1 MPRCSTEITSLRAI
15 GTLPHP
21 CYQTN
26 KTLASTRFGKLSPDK
41 LLGVI
46 PIKLGSSLL
55 PAEIPLESTR
65 VVTDLKELCNPQTA
79 FCTSLVMLP
88 GAPAELS
95 WCFDSGYSAPAFVE
109 LHKESASQARGITH
123 KTLLLLA
130 EFRDCFR
137 AASPRM
143 VVQPFCLTSVQ

>member
-26 KTLASTRFGKLSPDK
+26 RALASTRLRKLSPDR

-46 PIKLGSSLL
+46 PITLGSSLL
-55 PAEIPLESTR
+55 PAEIPLQSTA
-65 VVTDLKELCNPQTA
+65 VVAGLKELCAPQTV
-79 FCTSLVMLP
+79 FCTRLVVFS
-88 GAPAELS
+88 GAPAEPS
-95 WCFDSGYSAPAFVE
+95 RCFDSKYSPPAFVV
-109 LHKESASQARGITH
+109 LHEGSASQARGITH

-130 EFRDCFR
+130 KFWDYE
-137 AASPRM
+137 SS
-143 VVQPFCLTSVQ
+143 LTP